1 LAPIQGKSFVILT
14 ETILWFGTRAVPG
27 QPWQFPAR
35 RDHSNMTT
43 VIFYRGT
50 PMTETVS
57 KSKFKPMA
65 LEYFR
70 RVQETGE
77 EIVITDR
84 GKPVVKIV
92 PAHEEPAVTAT
103 ILEKLRG
110 TLIRYED
117 PFAPVGVEDWE
128 MMK

>member
-1 LAPIQGKSFVILT
+1 MT
-14 ETILWFGTRAVPG
+14 ETI
-27 QPWQFPAR
+27 
-35 RDHSNMTT
+35 
-43 VIFYRGT
+43 
-50 PMTETVS
+50 S

-92 PAHEEPAVTAT
+92 PAQEEPTVTAT

-128 MMK
+128 MLK

>member
-1 LAPIQGKSFVILT
+1 MT
-14 ETILWFGTRAVPG
+14 ETI
-27 QPWQFPAR
+27 
-35 RDHSNMTT
+35 
-43 VIFYRGT
+43 
-50 PMTETVS
+50 S

-92 PAHEEPAVTAT
+92 PAQEEPTVTVT

-117 PFAPVGVEDWE
+117 PFAPVGIEDWE
-128 MMK
+128 ILK